1 MACKV
6 KLGHLRRWPKV
17 RSGQVRRGQVRRSTG
32 MILMKM
38 ESNVTY
44 STLNFIVSRTTDLI
58 GDIVERLQTKTMAL
72 LSTLGHADSP
82 EVGNLK
88 KEFPS
93 CATPFKGLETDY
105 KQIEYF
111 SNSGRFI
118 QPLEE
123 KLPGLSYVQQ
133 RDRDSGSV
141 RQVAVADTFQRIPL
155 TPLLNRLLSL
165 PGVLKAML
173 SWQQREGHCLGLWE
187 VSMDSREQAESTS
200 TKITTT
206 VKTNGRTNTPDAGQ
220 GFEKPDSPPKARRV
234 FVLLFEPAPH
244 RLRTTGLEDFFDGEF
259 CKSHPL
265 FLKEISLPILLYN
278 DDCETVNPL
287 GSKTGIHKLG
297 FLYFSIKSLPPQLLS
312 SLKSQFL
319 LAVYKADDIKT
330 YGLDAILR
338 PIVEEIKCL
347 ETNGIRITS
356 PDFQGVV
363 KCTIAQVVGDNL
375 GLNAILGYIESFSG
389 HHVCRWCSVERTVL
403 RTMTS
408 EDSVLMRSRA
418 SHQDDLT
425 IGNPTLT
432 GLKRDSFLNNLN
444 FYHVT
449 DNVAPDVMHDI
460 LEGIGPYEVKLI
472 LNSLI
477 ENNHL
482 TLDKLNY
489 RITSFDYGF
498 ADKRNKPSV
507 ISKHDLRNIDG
518 AMRQSAAQSW
528 CLLRLLPLMVGDLVP
543 HGCKEWHLLLLLLSC
558 MELLFSPSLTQPAV
572 QYLGKIIEEHH
583 TLFLELF
590 PHRHLR
596 PKHHFMIHYPSAIQ
610 KPGPLVQYWA
620 MRFEAK
626 HGFFKRIS
634 HVTCNFRNICKTMAF
649 RHQMMQ
655 CYTILSGT
663 ILKNNFEVGPGH
675 STFLSYIDGI
685 QKVQCTL
692 GLPLFTEVF
701 VPTWVIFNGSEYRP
715 GMTVFLSCNAE
726 GEPQFGRIHTILV
739 LQLNVIQPTADTKM
753 ALAASLVE
761 AFPLLKDA
769 SETGFVSTSGTSDS
783 LIGLLIMGTELL

>member
-1 MACKV
+1 M
-6 KLGHLRRWPKV
+6 
-17 RSGQVRRGQVRRSTG
+17 
-32 MILMKM
+32 
-38 ESNVTY
+38 
-44 STLNFIVSRTTDLI
+44 
-58 GDIVERLQTKTMAL
+58 ERLQTKTMAL
-72 LSTLGHADSP
+72 LGTLGHADSP
-82 EVGNLK
+82 EVGNLN
-88 KEFPS
+88 KEFLS

-111 SNSGRFI
+111 SNSGCFI
-118 QPLEE
+118 RPLEE

-133 RDRDSGSV
+133 RDTESGSV
-141 RQVAVADTFQRIPL
+141 REVAVADTFQRIPL

-173 SWQQREGHCLGLWE
+173 SWQQREG
-187 VSMDSREQAESTS
+187 D
-200 TKITTT
+200 
-206 VKTNGRTNTPDAGQ
+206 
-220 GFEKPDSPPKARRV
+220 
-234 FVLLFEPAPH
+234 
-244 RLRTTGLEDFFDGEF
+244 GLEDFFDGEF

-297 FLYFSIKSLPPQLLS
+297 FLYFTIKSLPPQLLS

-319 LAVYKADDIKT
+319 LAVYKADDVKT

-338 PIVEEIKCL
+338 PIVEELKGL
-347 ETNGIRITS
+347 ETDGIRITS

-418 SHQDDLT
+418 SHQDDLK

-432 GLKRDSFLNNLN
+432 GLKRDSFLNNLK

-498 ADKRNKPSV
+498 ADKCNKPSV

-518 AMRQSAAQSW
+518 AMRQSATQSW

-558 MELLFSPSLTQPAV
+558 MELLFLPTLTQPAV

-610 KPGPLVQYWA
+610 KLGPLVQYWA

-634 HVTCNFRNICKTMAF
+634 HVTCNFKNICKTMAF

-655 CYTILSGT
+655 CYTILSGS

-685 QKVQCTL
+685 QNVQCTL

-715 GMTVFLSCNAE
+715 GMTVFLTQPLPFHHAPPLQPLPPHPPR
-726 GEPQFGRIHTILV
+726 PQRPSPRPRKGTVTSVTH
-739 LQLNVIQPTADTKM
+739 LQNTPSSV
-753 ALAASLVE
+753 
-761 AFPLLKDA
+761 
-769 SETGFVSTSGTSDS
+769 
-783 LIGLLIMGTELL
+783 

>member
-6 KLGHLRRWPKV
+6 KWV
-17 RSGQVRRGQVRRSTG
+17 V
-32 MILMKM
+32 
-38 ESNVTY
+38 
-44 STLNFIVSRTTDLI
+44 
-58 GDIVERLQTKTMAL
+58 
-72 LSTLGHADSP
+72 
-82 EVGNLK
+82 
-88 KEFPS
+88 
-93 CATPFKGLETDY
+93 
-105 KQIEYF
+105 
-111 SNSGRFI
+111 
-118 QPLEE
+118 
-123 KLPGLSYVQQ
+123 
-133 RDRDSGSV
+133 
-141 RQVAVADTFQRIPL
+141 
-155 TPLLNRLLSL
+155 RLLSL

-173 SWQQREGHCLGLWE
+173 SWQQREG
-187 VSMDSREQAESTS
+187 D
-200 TKITTT
+200 
-206 VKTNGRTNTPDAGQ
+206 
-220 GFEKPDSPPKARRV
+220 
-234 FVLLFEPAPH
+234 
-244 RLRTTGLEDFFDGEF
+244 GLEDFFDGEF

-319 LAVYKADDIKT
+319 LAVYKADDVKT

-518 AMRQSAAQSW
+518 AMCQSAAQSW

-596 PKHHFMIHYPSAIQ
+596 PKHHCMIHYPSAIQ
-610 KPGPLVQYWA
+610 KLGPLVQYWA
-620 MRFEAK
+620 MR
-626 HGFFKRIS
+626 
-634 HVTCNFRNICKTMAF
+634 
-649 RHQMMQ
+649 
-655 CYTILSGT
+655 
-663 ILKNNFEVGPGH
+663 
-675 STFLSYIDGI
+675 
-685 QKVQCTL
+685 
-692 GLPLFTEVF
+692 
-701 VPTWVIFNGSEYRP
+701 
-715 GMTVFLSCNAE
+715 
-726 GEPQFGRIHTILV
+726 
-739 LQLNVIQPTADTKM
+739 PTADTKM

-769 SETGFVSTSGTSDS
+769 SETGFSTWYTKERHHRPATGFLEERLRNIRKRICQLRDPEPTQRSTQGSAPAQTIPDS
-783 LIGLLIMGTELL
+783 PMPLEMVLERIEWLKNNSQPLIQVEEFMRDTALYRARWVRDNANKTILDVLEKFPHLTTPGMIALDFQILHPEAAMCLFQRWTPDLVKKMLDMAVAERKLLVPLAGLGQGNVT